1 MSMKKRIEELQD
13 VNELDKMKLRIECYK
28 DKVTAISII
37 VSFIAIISTVVF
49 NMFLEENRAK

>member
-28 DKVTAISII
+28 AKVTAISII